1 MNGLLRE
8 LLAAHRLARH
18 PEVAAALHWRA
29 SRFMPRSFRGLG
41 AINGNSIYP
50 APAFVPLAER
60 PDRSDEFGDMGKL
73 AELLKG
79 SLVRGD
85 NRDRP
90 DDAFLLP
97 LAHQVGK
104 GHDAFLAEC
113 RDSFSKNTSLP

>member
-1 MNGLLRE
+1 
-8 LLAAHRLARH
+8 
-18 PEVAAALHWRA
+18 
-29 SRFMPRSFRGLG
+29 MPRSFRGLG

-60 PDRSDEFGDMGKL
+60 PDRSDEFGDMGEL

-90 DDAFLLP
+90 DFLLP
-97 LAHQVGK
+97 LADQLAG
-104 GHDAFLAEC
+104 DAFLAE
-113 RDSFSKNTSLP
+113 S